1 MGSQERIDII
11 KERETDQLIDSLC
24 VTDADYPPVV
34 MSADAWHSDCSDYL
48 IGESEESTELLRQ
61 LMIEVL
67 DADRRLTPL
76 EFYLATYFLE
86 AGLTIDNL
94 RLKS

>member
-1 MGSQERIDII
+1 MGLLERI
-11 KERETDQLIDSLC
+11 KERETDRAIDSLC

-34 MSADAWHSDCSDYL
+34 MSADAWHSDCSDFL
-48 IGESEESTELLRQ
+48 IGESQESTELLRQ

-67 DADRRLTPL
+67 EADRRLTTL
-76 EFYLATYFLE
+76 EFYLVTRFYE

-94 RLKS
+94 RSA

>member
-1 MGSQERIDII
+1 MGLLERI
-11 KERETDQLIDSLC
+11 KERETDRAIDSLC

-61 LMIEVL
+61 LMIEIL

-86 AGLTIDNL
+86 AGLTVDNL
-94 RLKS
+94 RVKS